1 MLRKW
6 SDQAVVWT
14 EYGQYLFSQNKL
26 EPGRNLLQRALKTLP
41 SKLRKN
47 NLKYLILLFFH
58 IWLTPV
64 LWMAL
69 PATIIISRANKHKS
83 TRMMLMT
90 VK

>member
-26 EPGRNLLQRALKTLP
+26 ESGRNLLQRALKTLP

-47 NLKYLILLFFH
+47 NQKCLILLFFSYLDNSSVMDG
-58 IWLTPV
+58 I
-64 LWMAL
+64 AGYYYY
-69 PATIIISRANKHKS
+69 IKS
-83 TRMMLMT
+83 Q
-90 VK
+90 